1 MITNNYEKLSILYL
15 SKMKFVHDN
24 KFILAE
30 SIISIYFKNLFENFD
45 SFLNFHFK
53 KKVNRE
59 FFKKHK

>member
-45 SFLNFHFK
+45 FFLNFHFK
-53 KKVNRE
+53 KKSQSRI
-59 FFKKHK
+59 FQKT

>member
-1 MITNNYEKLSILYL
+1 
-15 SKMKFVHDN
+15 MKFVHDN

-53 KKVNRE
+53 KKSQSRILQ
-59 FFKKHK
+59 KT

>member
-1 MITNNYEKLSILYL
+1 
-15 SKMKFVHDN
+15 MKFVHDN